1 MAALADG
8 NAAARAGDGAAAR
21 RHYAAALLE
30 QPALAETVFGNLQRL
45 LRAESA
51 PGPTQ
56 APNGPLRVIV
66 AGCELGHNAA
76 GRAAILTEL
85 HVRVGGRVE
94 LVGPVV
100 SPYQDLWAPLHD
112 CAWSRRTPSIPSFAD
127 FLAAMLPLVA
137 AERAD
142 VLHLSK
148 ARGPN
153 ILTAAL
159 YKLFWNSTVVI
170 DVDDEELGFVGAA
183 EPLSL
188 EAWRALPA
196 SARNLSTLFGREWT
210 RLAVGLVGAFDGVT
224 VANPAL
230 QARYGGVVIPHARDE
245 RALVPGA
252 DRRAN
257 QRGRWGIDPAS
268 RVVLFFGTPR
278 AHKGLLEVAQALAS
292 LHDSRWQLVIV
303 GDFEDAAL
311 QGELAAFP
319 AGLIRSL
326 PSQPISAIADV
337 LSIADVCVLL
347 QHGRGQAAQYQTP
360 AKLTDALAMQVPVL
374 VTETAGL
381 REFIDADVVRATTP
395 ETLAADLTRWF
406 DTASGAAE
414 REALT
419 ARGRA
424 FFEKQLSYAANV
436 APLASAVREAS
447 LAARAYRDALEWPP
461 VQVLRE
467 VLRRGV

>member
-8 NAAARAGDGAAAR
+8 NAAARAADGAAAR

-30 QPALAETVFGNLQRL
+30 QPGLAETVFGNLQRL

-51 PGPTQ
+51 LERTP
-56 APNGPLRVIV
+56 APKELLRVIV

-76 GRAAILTEL
+76 GRAAMLTEL
-85 HVRVGGRVE
+85 HTRCGHQVE

-100 SPYQDLWAPLHD
+100 APYRDLWLPLRESL
-112 CAWSRRTPSIPSFAD
+112 WRRRTPSLASFAE
-127 FLAAMLPLVA
+127 FLTAILPLVA

-142 VLHLSK
+142 IVHFSK

-153 ILTAAL
+153 ILIAAL
-159 YKLFWNSTVVI
+159 YKLFWNASTII
-170 DVDDEELGFVGAA
+170 DIDDEELGFVGAS
-183 EPLSL
+183 EPLSV
-188 EAWRALPA
+188 EGWRALPA
-196 SARNLSTLFGREWT
+196 SMRSLSPLFGREWT

-245 RALVPGA
+245 RTLVPGA

-257 QRGRWGIDPAS
+257 QRSRWGIDPAS

-278 AHKGLLEVAQALAS
+278 AHKGLLEVARALAS
-292 LHDSRWQLVIV
+292 LHDPHWQLVIV

-311 QGELAAFP
+311 QRELAAFP
-319 AGLIRSL
+319 AGLVRVL
-326 PSQPISAIADV
+326 PSQPMSAIVDV

-347 QHGRGQAAQYQTP
+347 QQGRGQAAQYQTP

-381 REFIDADVVRATTP
+381 REFIDAGIVRSTTP
-395 ETLAADLTRWF
+395 ETLAADLTCWF
-406 DTASGAAE
+406 DTSSGTAE

-436 APLASAVREAS
+436 APLASAVCEAS
-447 LAARAYRDALEWPP
+447 LAARPHRDALEWPP
-461 VQVLRE
+461 VQVLYE
-467 VLRRGV
+467 VLRGG